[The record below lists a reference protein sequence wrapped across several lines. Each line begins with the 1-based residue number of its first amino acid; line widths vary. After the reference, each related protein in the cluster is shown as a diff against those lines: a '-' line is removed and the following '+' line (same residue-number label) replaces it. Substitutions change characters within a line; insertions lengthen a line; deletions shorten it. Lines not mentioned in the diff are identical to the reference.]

1 MNKKFIT
8 VSISIFLLSFIFIL
22 GFKLILGDKLL
33 YANST
38 EYVEGP
44 IIKYSGFD
52 EDENIYKIKVN
63 IKNNSKYYARVNNIN
78 LQFSYNT
85 KDKSGYSTNDASP
98 LFKGYDNTEREH
110 LLNYM
115 PGDEYSFSSFLNP
128 NEEREYVFEISK
140 GLKFDKEV
148 FDTNRMAISYG
159 VNYFKYRIRSNS
171 AIGDAGSIWA
181 SKPLDS
187 SAEPFTIE

>member
-44 IIKYSGFD
+44 IIKYSGFE

-171 AIGDAGSIWA
+171 VIGDAGSIWA

-187 SAEPFTIE
+187 LAEPFTIE

>member
-38 EYVEGP
+38 EYEERAAV
-44 IIKYSGFD
+44 KYSGFE
-52 EDENIYKIKVN
+52 EDENTYKIKIN
-63 IKNNSKYYARVNNIN
+63 IKNNSKYYAGVNNIN

-85 KDKSGYSTNDASP
+85 KDNSGYSTNDASP
-98 LFKGYDNTEREH
+98 LFRGYDKTEREY

-115 PGDEYSFSSFLNP
+115 SRDEYSFSSFLNP
-128 NEEREYVFEISK
+128 NEEREYTFEISK
-140 GLKFDKEV
+140 GLKLDEKA
-148 FDTNRMAISYG
+148 FDTNRMSISYE
-159 VNYFKYRIRSNS
+159 VDYFKYRISSNS
-171 AIGDAGSIWA
+171 VMGDAGSIWTTE
-181 SKPLDS
+181 SVDNS
-187 SAEPFTIE
+187 TMPFTIE